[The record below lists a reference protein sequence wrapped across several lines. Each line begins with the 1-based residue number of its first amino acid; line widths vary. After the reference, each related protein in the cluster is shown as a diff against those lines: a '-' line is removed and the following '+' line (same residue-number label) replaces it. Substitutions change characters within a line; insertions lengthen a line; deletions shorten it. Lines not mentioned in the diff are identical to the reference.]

1 MKKIIF
7 IATIA
12 LVLVFGATSSV
23 YAQVKKANSTV
34 EVLYFHSKQRCVTCI
49 SIEKLT
55 KEVLAESFK
64 AEVASGKVKL
74 RTINISEKAGEAMAD
89 KYEVSWS
96 SLFVNKLTGAKE
108 AKNNL
113 TEFAFANA
121 KNSPA
126 VFKAGVKK
134 KIAELLK

>member
-7 IATIA
+7 IATLA

-23 YAQVKKANSTV
+23 YAQVKKANSTI

-64 AEVASGKVKL
+64 AEVASGRVKL

-96 SLFVNKLTGAKE
+96 SLFVNKLTGTKE